1 MSNLNLN
8 FKFIFDSGLPRVL
21 YPADMKEN
29 DKDLTSIGIFKTEDH
44 RTRSRLLEAAGIV
57 FAEKGF
63 ERATAREICD
73 LARVN
78 SAAVNYYFGGKQHLY
93 VEVLREAHR
102 RLANFGALNAVAED
116 INAVNERLEGFF
128 IALLHSVLDPSPTE
142 WVVRVI
148 MREMASHTEALAELV
163 ELQIR
168 PTARLFRT
176 IIGGLMDLPVDHE
189 AVVRGTLS
197 TVGQFIF
204 IFQNRDVIEMI
215 NPGLDLRGEGIDR
228 MARHIWRFTVA
239 GLRAVARD
247 IKASR

>member
-1 MSNLNLN
+1 
-8 FKFIFDSGLPRVL
+8 
-21 YPADMKEN
+21 MKE
-29 DKDLTSIGIFKTEDH
+29 DEKDLTSVGIFKTEDH

-189 AVVRGTLS
+189 AVIRGTLS

-215 NPGLDLRGEGIDR
+215 NPGLELRGEGIDR
-228 MARHIWRFTVA
+228 MARHIWQFTVA

>member
-1 MSNLNLN
+1 MTSHPPAA
-8 FKFIFDSGLPRVL
+8 I
-21 YPADMKEN
+21 PADMKE
-29 DKDLTSIGIFKTEDH
+29 DEKDLTSVGIFKTEDH

-189 AVVRGTLS
+189 AVIRGTLS

-215 NPGLDLRGEGIDR
+215 NPGLELRGEGIDR
-228 MARHIWRFTVA
+228 MARHIWQFTVA

>member
-1 MSNLNLN
+1 MIYLA
-8 FKFIFDSGLPRVL
+8 IMR
-21 YPADMKEN
+21 EN
-29 DKDLTSIGIFKTEDH
+29 DTDLNSIEIFNTSDH
-44 RTRSRLLEAAGIV
+44 RTRSRLLEAAGLI
-57 FAEKGF
+57 FSEKGF

-73 LARVN
+73 FARVN
-78 SAAVNYYFGGKQHLY
+78 SAAVNYYFGGKRPLY

-102 RLANFGALNAVAED
+102 RLVNFGAVKAVAED
-116 INAVNERLEGFF
+116 IHATEETLEGFF
-128 IALLHSVLDPSPTE
+128 TGLLHSVLDPSPAG

-148 MREMASHTEALAELV
+148 MREMASQTDALAELA

-168 PTARLFRT
+168 PTAILFRT
-176 IIGGLMDLPVDHE
+176 IIARLMDLPVDHE

-204 IFQNRDVIEMI
+204 VFQNRQVIELI

-239 GLRAVARD
+239 GLRAVAAD
-247 IKASR
+247 IERGDSA

>member
-1 MSNLNLN
+1 M
-8 FKFIFDSGLPRVL
+8 KEYD
-21 YPADMKEN
+21 ADMR
-29 DKDLTSIGIFKTEDH
+29 SIEIFKTSDH

-57 FAEKGF
+57 FSDKGF

-102 RLANFGALNAVAED
+102 RLENFGARIKAVAED
-116 INAVNERLEGFF
+116 TRASEETLEGFF
-128 IALLHSVLDPSPTE
+128 TGLLHMVLDPSRAG

-148 MREMASHTEALAELV
+148 MREMASHTDALAELV

-176 IIGGLMDLPVDHE
+176 IIARLMDLPVGHE

-197 TVGQFIF
+197 TVAQFIS
-204 IFQNRDVIEMI
+204 ISQNRYVIELI
-215 NPGLDLRGEGIDR
+215 YPDLDLRGEGIDR
-228 MARHIWRFTVA
+228 MARHIWCFTVA

-247 IKASR
+247 IEQGGSA

>member
-1 MSNLNLN
+1 MIYLDVM
-8 FKFIFDSGLPRVL
+8 KEYD
-21 YPADMKEN
+21 ADMR
-29 DKDLTSIGIFKTEDH
+29 SIEIFKTSDH

-57 FAEKGF
+57 FSDKGF

-102 RLANFGALNAVAED
+102 RLENFGARIKAVAED
-116 INAVNERLEGFF
+116 TRASEETLEGFF
-128 IALLHSVLDPSPTE
+128 TGLLHMVLDPSRAG

-148 MREMASHTEALAELV
+148 MREMASHTDALAELV

-176 IIGGLMDLPVDHE
+176 IIARLMDLPVGHE

-197 TVGQFIF
+197 TVAQFIF
-204 IFQNRDVIEMI
+204 IFQNRHVIEL
-215 NPGLDLRGEGIDR
+215 NYPDLDLRGEGIDR
-228 MARHIWRFTVA
+228 MVRHIWCFTVA

-247 IKASR
+247 IEQGGSA

>member
-1 MSNLNLN
+1 VIYLDVM
-8 FKFIFDSGLPRVL
+8 KEYD
-21 YPADMKEN
+21 ADMR
-29 DKDLTSIGIFKTEDH
+29 SIEIFKTSDH

-57 FAEKGF
+57 FSDKGF

-102 RLANFGALNAVAED
+102 RLENFGARIKAVAED
-116 INAVNERLEGFF
+116 TRASEETLEGFF
-128 IALLHSVLDPSPTE
+128 TGLLHMVLDPSRAG

-148 MREMASHTEALAELV
+148 MREMASHTDALAELV

-176 IIGGLMDLPVDHE
+176 IIARLMDLPVGHE

-197 TVGQFIF
+197 TVAQFIS
-204 IFQNRDVIEMI
+204 ISQNRYVIELI
-215 NPGLDLRGEGIDR
+215 YPDLDLRGEGIDR
-228 MARHIWRFTVA
+228 MVRHIWCFTVA

-247 IKASR
+247 IEQGGSA

>member
-1 MSNLNLN
+1 MIYLDVM
-8 FKFIFDSGLPRVL
+8 KEYD
-21 YPADMKEN
+21 ADMR
-29 DKDLTSIGIFKTEDH
+29 SIEIFKTSDH

-57 FAEKGF
+57 FSDKGF

-102 RLANFGALNAVAED
+102 RLENFGARIKAVAED
-116 INAVNERLEGFF
+116 TRASEETLEGFF
-128 IALLHSVLDPSPTE
+128 TGLLHMVLDPSRAG

-148 MREMASHTEALAELV
+148 MREMASHTDALAELV

-176 IIGGLMDLPVDHE
+176 IIARLMDLPVGHE

-197 TVGQFIF
+197 TVAQFIS
-204 IFQNRDVIEMI
+204 ISQNRYVIELI
-215 NPGLDLRGEGIDR
+215 YPDLDLRGEGIDR

-247 IKASR
+247 IEQGGSA